1 MKVIN
6 NYDELLTHL
15 FETYGDIEYACGS
28 HIIFQGNICEIGGFM
43 PDRGCILMP
52 STKFPKTVFAIND
65 YNENGKFILYIFKGE
80 EFILDQTLA
89 VILPNYVKEELIAT
103 LKGEW

>member
-1 MKVIN
+1 MKVID
-6 NYDELLTHL
+6 NYDELLTYL

-43 PDRGCILMP
+43 PDRRCILMP
-52 STKFPKTVFAIND
+52 STKFPKTVFAIDD
-65 YNENGKFILYIFKGE
+65 YSEDNQFFLYIFKGK

-89 VILPNYVKEELIAT
+89 VKLPNYIKEELIEI
-103 LKGEW
+103 LKEE

>member
-15 FETYGDIEYACGS
+15 FETYGDVEYACGS
-28 HIIFQGNICEIGGFM
+28 HIIFQDNICEIGGFM

-52 STKFPKTVFAIND
+52 STKFPKTVFAIDD
-65 YNENGKFILYIFKGE
+65 YSEDGQFFLYIFKGK
-80 EFILDQTLA
+80 EFTLDQTLA
-89 VILPNYVKEELIAT
+89 VKLPNYIKEELIEI
-103 LKGEW
+103 LKEE